1 MPELFGIFN
10 SSGLDQTHREGF
22 SRMHA
27 VFSNRTHFNTLTKET
42 PCLLIS
48 LFLNNKYESK
58 YNCIEWNDITTSGW
72 IGNPLIFENSFK
84 CEDIY
89 RDYLSNDY
97 SKISGL
103 NPPFCSAISSYND
116 NQLWLTSDH
125 FGHYPIYYTS
135 FDSTVIFSTK
145 PNPILSTKLFRWE
158 LNPSAI
164 IEFFTYEHVLRNKT
178 FIKNISL
185 VPPGAVINFKDG
197 KCYEH
202 SYLDEKN
209 ESHVTLNTTP
219 EIAEALFNNLRSSIK
234 QACKFSK
241 RTAITLSGGLDSRAI
256 LGCALDNVNNLS
268 AYTFGSENSSDV
280 QSARKLAL
288 TVGIS
293 HDIIPIN
300 GSYLLKWLKHGLF
313 TTGGMVSCIHY
324 QILSLADALAQSSDL
339 VLDGLGGDMFTGAHL
354 EWPMIFTRTNKRSI
368 EVLHRQRARTWA
380 DLKDQ
385 KRIFNIDFLNESSE
399 NNHTLAQYFDSLKP
413 SELWRGCHNFDF
425 QERQRRFIQYGP
437 HQIRSFVP
445 VHTPFYDP
453 KFSNTIRNI
462 SIKHLLGQRAYRYMH
477 KHYLNELASIP
488 DATGGVPVSYPA
500 SIRFSKRVLDFGRRR
515 LPKILNKPLGLKNN
529 SATNYP
535 DWFRNELQE
544 LVYDYI
550 LGCETMREYIDIQ
563 SAETMLKQHMN
574 RNANHATKI
583 GVLLTFS
590 AWLQDSNSL

>member
-10 SSGLDQTHREGF
+10 SSGLKQIHQEGF

-27 VFSNRTHFNTLTKET
+27 AFSDRIHFNILTKKT
-42 PCLLIS
+42 PCLL
-48 LFLNNKYESK
+48 LALVLNNKHDSQY
-58 YNCIEWNDITTSGW
+58 YCTEWNDVSTNSW
-72 IGNPLIFENSFK
+72 IGNPLNFDSNFK
-84 CEDIY
+84 CDDLY
-89 RDYLSNDY
+89 RNYFSNDF
-97 SKISGL
+97 SKINDINS
-103 NPPFCSAISSYND
+103 PFCSVISSLND
-116 NQLWLTSDH
+116 NQLWITSDH

-135 FDSTVIFSTK
+135 IDDTVIFSTK
-145 PNPILSTKLFRWE
+145 PNPILSTKLFSWE
-158 LNPSAI
+158 PNLSAI

-178 FIKNISL
+178 FVKNVSL

-197 KCYEH
+197 KSYKH
-202 SYLDEKN
+202 IYLDEQSENFVSPK
-209 ESHVTLNTTP
+209 TTP
-219 EIAEALFNNLRSSIK
+219 EIAEALFNNLQSSIR

-241 RTAITLSGGLDSRAI
+241 QTAITLSGGLDSRAI
-256 LGCALDNVNNLS
+256 LGCALDNVSSLS
-268 AYTFGSENSSDV
+268 AYTFGPENSADV

-288 TVGIS
+288 KAGIS
-293 HDIIPIN
+293 HNIIPIS

-354 EWPMIFTRTNKRSI
+354 EWPMIFARTNKRSI
-368 EVLHRQRARTWA
+368 EVLHRQRARTWV

-399 NNHTLAQYFDSLKP
+399 NNHTLAQYFDSLIP

-445 VHTPFYDP
+445 VHTPFYDH
-453 KFSNTIRNI
+453 KFSITIRKV

-515 LPKILNKPLGLKNN
+515 VPKILNKPFGLKNN

-544 LVYDYI
+544 LVYDCI
-550 LGCETMREYIDIQ
+550 LGCETMRDYIDMQ
-563 SAETMLKQHMN
+563 SAETMLEQHMN
-574 RNANHATKI
+574 RDANHSTKI

-590 AWLQDSNSL
+590 AWLQESNSL